1 LYVLAPSAWLRA
13 RDPLPHSWDVTSD
26 SIAAWVA
33 GQVGSRRLVLVK
45 PPGSAGADAVAG
57 AGADAVDAYF
67 ATARPPGIDCRVVPA
82 DDLERL
88 RAALS

>member
-1 LYVLAPSAWLRA
+1 
-13 RDPLPHSWDVTSD
+13 
-26 SIAAWVA
+26 
-33 GQVGSRRLVLVK
+33 
-45 PPGSAGADAVAG
+45 
-57 AGADAVDAYF
+57 VDAYF